1 MSEPFRAFSGFGIEI
16 EYMIVRRDDLGVAAI
31 ADKVLEEAEGE
42 LTNETEQGALAW
54 SNELALHVLELK
66 TNGPA
71 ADLARAAAEFQSAVV
86 RINGM
91 LEKHGAAL
99 LPGAVHPWMNP
110 DTDTKLWPHGDD
122 VIYRAYDRIFGCKGH
137 GWSNLQ
143 SMHVNL
149 PFADESEFVPLHAA
163 VRAVLPLLPAMAASS
178 PFLDGADTGFADA
191 RLDTYAR
198 NQARIPSITGQIVP
212 EPVESEADYA
222 HKVLEPMYRDIAPHD
237 PDGLL
242 RFEWLNS
249 RGAITRFDRNAIE
262 IRLLDTQE
270 RPAADLAIAALVTR
284 VVERLYRD
292 PARVAAANAI
302 DTPVLAALLRRC
314 IVDAERTVIDERA
327 VLDLFGVE
335 ERRMP
340 AGELWQRLAAREDLS
355 AHREP
360 LDHIFARGT
369 LATRLRQAVNTVD
382 RTRLELVYRTLRDCL
397 AEGRAFDPSGT

>member
-178 PFLDGADTGFADA
+178 PFLDGADTGFADS